1 MTELTL
7 FERITW
13 GCKTHPVD
21 IDFLDYRYSGHY
33 VDQTTGERMYS
44 LREFVEAK
52 ECNWEWFCQ
61 EWGLNHLDEN
71 GNW

>member
-13 GCKTHPVD
+13 GCNTHPVD
-21 IDFLDYRYSGHY
+21 IHFLDYRENYCDEQGLR
-33 VDQTTGERMYS
+33 DCS
-44 LREFVEAK
+44 LREFVIAK
-52 ECNWEWFCQ
+52 DCNWEWFCQ
-61 EWGLNHLDEN
+61 EWGLNPLDEN